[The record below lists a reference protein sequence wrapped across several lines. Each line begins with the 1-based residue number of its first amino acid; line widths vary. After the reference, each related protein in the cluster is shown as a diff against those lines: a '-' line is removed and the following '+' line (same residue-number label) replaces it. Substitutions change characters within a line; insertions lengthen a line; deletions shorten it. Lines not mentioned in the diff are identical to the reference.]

1 MAILKEFI
9 EIYLN
14 TNGYFTVG
22 LRITIVV
29 FKYKH
34 SKRTMWFFKRL
45 RITIVVFK

>member
-14 TNGYFTVG
+14 INGYFTG

-29 FKYKH
+29 FKLYNGYA
-34 SKRTMWFFKRL
+34 FKCR
-45 RITIVVFK
+45 VHV